1 MVHVVHHAVASVP
14 ESVKNATEHST
25 SLERVANGHVF
36 TYRME
41 EMTLGKGCGVI
52 NIASEKTN

>member
-1 MVHVVHHAVASVP
+1 MVHVVHHAVTSVP

-25 SLERVANGHVF
+25 SLERVANGHDL
-36 TYRME
+36 TYHME
-41 EMTLGKGCGVI
+41 EMTEENGCGVI